1 MRNHQTNRQGGFIAI
16 IVGVAIVAISL
27 AAGIGAAVINHADT
41 RHTVNVLTD
50 PDAKS
55 SDIESITD
63 QQITN
68 ARNELPNS
76 AALATNIAGLG
87 GAPLGDGHT
96 AAEVAGSAITQVAVG
111 TVEPAVIDYM
121 SDPGSK
127 WNSNGGQ
134 DRPTEGTTPTRGM
147 LVCGP

>member
-1 MRNHQTNRQGGFIAI
+1 MGRWLTWVSHQRLTGWACSACGWTFP
-16 IVGVAIVAISL
+16 VPSL
-27 AAGIGAAVINHADT
+27 
-41 RHTVNVLTD
+41 LTD

-87 GAPLGDGHT
+87 GTPLGDGHT
-96 AAEVAGSAITQVAVG
+96 AAEVAGSAIAQVAADN
-111 TVEPAVIDYM
+111 VEPAVIDYM
-121 SDPGSK
+121 RDPASK
-127 WNSNGGQ
+127 WNHNGGK
-134 DRPTEGTTPTRGM
+134 DRPTEGNAPTHGV
-147 LVCGP
+147 LVCHP

>member
-1 MRNHQTNRQGGFIAI
+1 MKHHRTNRQGGFISI
-16 IVGVAIVAISL
+16 LVGVGLLALAL
-27 AAGIGAAVINHADT
+27 AAGIGAAVLNHADT

-87 GAPLGDGHT
+87 GTPLGDGQT
-96 AAEVAGSAITQVAVG
+96 AAQVAGSAITQVAVG

-127 WNSNGGQ
+127 WNHHGGK
-134 DRPTEGTTPTRGM
+134 DRPSEGTMPTHGV
-147 LVCGP
+147 LVCHP